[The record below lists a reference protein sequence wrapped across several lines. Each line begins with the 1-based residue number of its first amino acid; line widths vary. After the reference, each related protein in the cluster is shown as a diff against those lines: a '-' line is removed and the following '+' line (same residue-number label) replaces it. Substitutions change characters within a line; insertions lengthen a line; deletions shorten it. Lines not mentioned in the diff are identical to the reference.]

1 MSHIATEKYYN
12 EIHTE
17 LLKYAQ
23 NGYRFYLEGVLPGT
37 KENQERLEQALGMR
51 LSSGTYEDIAA
62 LLGMVAQ
69 DETLYS
75 GIDSNAL
82 IHADL
87 SVDDIA
93 ANLSSGSIR
102 SENPIDIAREFDT
115 LKGTSRNTW
124 AISYIF
130 R

>member
-1 MSHIATEKYYN
+1 M
-12 EIHTE
+12 
-17 LLKYAQ
+17 
-23 NGYRFYLEGVLPGT
+23 LPGT

-62 LLGMVAQ
+62 LLGMASQ
-69 DETLYS
+69 DENLYA
-75 GIDSNAL
+75 GIDKNAL

-102 SENPIDIAREFDT
+102 SENPVDIAKEFDT
-115 LKGTSRNTW
+115 VGTSSSNKW